1 MPVRIGD
8 EERHMCEYILYLVS
22 GDTVLGT
29 MSNIARVPLKT
40 IILNYHCQCI
50 AKCKTLVKQ
59 FVFDFISSLSAR
71 GSFSEHPHLPIWL
84 PEIIDAG
91 LFQTGGT
98 IVIAMRGG
106 LIVLKKQRPTFKSD
120 TPVAQLM
127 PKTSTPSASRWLI
140 LALILTAFIPTTD

>member
-106 LIVLKKQRPTFKSD
+106 LSY
-120 TPVAQLM
+120 
-127 PKTSTPSASRWLI
+127 
-140 LALILTAFIPTTD
+140 